1 MRKIFIMPF
10 LTSLMILMTACGKKQ
25 DILTVY
31 LPSNYNYLINKGIVS
46 KFEEVYDVKIKP
58 IYFEGASKMV
68 VRLMLEKDNPR
79 ADVVMGLNQVSFI
92 QAKNL
97 NLIEKYRP
105 QNYAKIKPP
114 GNTISSDFYAT
125 AFDFGGLAF
134 IYDPAKIKISLE
146 SFEDIAKLRKSL
158 VMPDPRT
165 STTGQDFLLWTIAV
179 YGDKWTNYWK
189 SIKPSIITITPDW
202 DSCFA
207 KFETGEASI
216 MVSYA
221 SDEAYSMYTYKSDK
235 YKVFIPSE
243 GGYME
248 TEANA
253 LVKKT
258 LIDDKA
264 RKFIDFCLT
273 DEVQKSIPLNNW
285 MMPVTDVE
293 LPEVFKYYKTPKE
306 YRLLSNEEL
315 SNNLQKWMNEWTE
328 LMTY

>member
-1 MRKIFIMPF
+1 MKKALILFSMLGLMLMASCAKKREV
-10 LTSLMILMTACGKKQ
+10 LTI
-25 DILTVY
+25 Y
-31 LPSNYNYLINKGIVS
+31 LPNNYNWLLKTGMIS
-46 KFEEVYDVKIKP
+46 KFEENNDVKIKP
-58 IYFEGASKMV
+58 VYFEGASKIV
-68 VRLMLEKDNPR
+68 VRLMLEKDNPS

-92 QAKNL
+92 QAKKL
-97 NLIEKYRP
+97 NLLEKYRP
-105 QNYAKIKPP
+105 ENYTKIKSP
-114 GNTISSDFYAT
+114 GNIISTDFYAT
-125 AFDFGGLAF
+125 SFDFGGLAF
-134 IYDPAKIKISLE
+134 IYDPLKIKIPLN
-146 SFEDIAKLRKSL
+146 SFEDIAKLKKSL

-179 YGDKWTNYWK
+179 FGDKWTDYWK

-221 SDEAYSMYTYKSDK
+221 SDEAYAMYIYNSDK

-253 LVKKT
+253 LVKKKS
-258 LIDDKA
+258 INDKA

-273 DEVQKSIPLNNW
+273 DEVQETIPLNNW
-285 MMPVTDVE
+285 MMPVTDVK
-293 LPEVFKYYKTPKE
+293 LPEAFKYYKNPEK
-306 YRLLSNEEL
+306 YRQLSNYEL
-315 SNNLQKWMNEWTE
+315 SKNLETWMKSWTA